1 MPIVPIVPASIHKVF
16 VSYLVVEYCSE
27 ESKENE
33 DDEKDKEK
41 SSPHGEVILQ
51 N

>member
-33 DDEKDKEK
+33 DDEEDKEK